1 MKYTRYDLNNKKKKN
16 ERKNLLLAILG
27 VCIGAVVIGTVVA
40 PMVFKDKGA
49 QTSAKPSTDNNV
61 NQQVK
66 SADDSINKGES
77 GKMSTTN
84 EASDSENFVMVQCGF
99 YSKKENADNIKS
111 KIQDKVVA
119 VNLTENDKFRV
130 IAYIGSEAEAQ
141 RISDDLTKAEI
152 SNTKVRFTI
161 SKSDLANNEI
171 IEIINGYL
179 KILEKLKDKEVK
191 GVKTQ
196 EFKEWTNS
204 LKEDTTSANFQL
216 FKELKEGIN
225 NLPDEVNKNNV
236 EECYQVVYKV
246 LNNFKSEK

>member
-40 PMVFKDKGA
+40 PLVFKGKDA
-49 QTSAKPSTDNNV
+49 PTSGKPSIEKNINEQGKTGN
-61 NQQVK
+61 
-66 SADDSINKGES
+66 DSPKTSEA
-77 GKMSTTN
+77 GKEIATN
-84 EASDSENFVMVQCGF
+84 ESSDSENFVMVQCGF

-119 VNLTENDKFRV
+119 VSLTENDKFRV

-141 RISDDLTKAEI
+141 KVSDDLTKAEI

-161 SKSDLANNEI
+161 PKSNLANNEI

-191 GVKTQ
+191 GVKTE

-204 LKEDTTSANFQL
+204 LKEDSNSTNFQL
-216 FKELKEGIN
+216 FKELKQGIN
-225 NLPDEVNKNNV
+225 NLPDEINKNNV
-236 EECYQVVYKV
+236 EECYQIVYKV